1 MAETSCIKLIQ
12 NSQELASLLHPY
24 STLNYKFINQK
35 QREREKKKDIPTSFT
50 ALENDKQT
58 HKKEQIEM
66 T

>member
-24 STLNYKFINQK
+24 STHQPKI
-35 QREREKKKDIPTSFT
+35 EREKKKDIPTSFT
-50 ALENDKQT
+50 ALENDKET
-58 HKKEQIEM
+58 HRKEQIEM